1 MFVLIDLLNNFLDM
15 LIILVIFPIL
25 KDVINKTTAFK
36 LMIVTEVLTYSTFV
50 LQVLQGLEAAT
61 YCVEDMDEWL
71 GIFNVKL
78 RHMREDIASVNP
90 NFDSISDCTY
100 VVSLLDLS

>member
-1 MFVLIDLLNNFLDM
+1 M
-15 LIILVIFPIL
+15 ILVLFRCQRMSSTRL
-25 KDVINKTTAFK
+25 HAFK
-36 LMIVTEVLTYSTFV
+36 LMVDAEVLIYSTLV

-61 YCVEDMDEWL
+61 NCVEDMDEWL

-90 NFDSISDCTY
+90 NFVLIHDDILCCKFAGF
-100 VVSLLDLS
+100 VLVCG